1 MPPSNT
7 IPVKDDRYN
16 GKQMSRRLMCKVIPS
31 AKATSL
37 SCPNPMDPSD
47 NQRLFLESR
56 YIWVFKLNS
65 AATGSLT

>member
-1 MPPSNT
+1 MT
-7 IPVKDDRYN
+7 
-16 GKQMSRRLMCKVIPS
+16 LMRKMIPS

-65 AATGSLT
+65 AATGSLTYNQAQITIYYDNT